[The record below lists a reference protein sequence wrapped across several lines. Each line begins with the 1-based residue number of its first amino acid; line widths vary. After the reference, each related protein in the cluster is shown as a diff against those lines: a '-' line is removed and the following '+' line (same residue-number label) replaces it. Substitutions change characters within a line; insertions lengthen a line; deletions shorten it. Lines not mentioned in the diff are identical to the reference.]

1 MITNAV
7 CTIVRTAEDGTYF
20 AVGVYPCMWQET
32 EAYEVKKYGE
42 ERADRAAVYI
52 PDIGADVLKGDYI
65 TRGGVSADI
74 DVSSM
79 LTVSSVTHHD
89 YGSADMQHIRVGAR

>member
-7 CTIVRTAEDGTYF
+7 CTIVRTAEDGSYF
-20 AVGVYPCMWQET
+20 AVGIYPCMWQET

-65 TRGGVSADI
+65 ARDGISDDI

-79 LTVSSVTHHD
+79 LTVSSVTRHD

>member
-1 MITNAV
+1 MNTNAV
-7 CTIVRTAEDGTYF
+7 CTIVRTAEDGSYF

-52 PDIGADVLKGDYI
+52 PDIGTDVLKGDYI
-65 TRGGVSADI
+65 TRGGISADI
-74 DVSSM
+74 DVSAM
-79 LTVSSVTHHD
+79 LTVSSVTRHD
-89 YGSADMQHIRVGAR
+89 YGSADMQHVRVGAK

>member
-1 MITNAV
+1 MTTNAV
-7 CTIVRTAEDGTYF
+7 CTIVRTLDDGSYF

-42 ERADRAAVYI
+42 ERADHAAVYI
-52 PDIGADVLKGDYI
+52 PNIGVDVLKGDYI
-65 TRGGVSADI
+65 ARGDIAGEI

-79 LTVSSVTHHD
+79 LTVSSVTRHD
-89 YGSADMQHIRVGAR
+89 YGSADMQHIRIGAR

>member
-20 AVGVYPCMWQET
+20 AVGEYPCMWQET
-32 EAYEVKKYGE
+32 ETYEVKKYGE

-65 TRGGVSADI
+65 TRGGISADI
-74 DVSSM
+74 DVSAM
-79 LTVSSVTHHD
+79 LTVSSVTRHD
-89 YGSADMQHIRVGAR
+89 YGSADMQHVRVGAK